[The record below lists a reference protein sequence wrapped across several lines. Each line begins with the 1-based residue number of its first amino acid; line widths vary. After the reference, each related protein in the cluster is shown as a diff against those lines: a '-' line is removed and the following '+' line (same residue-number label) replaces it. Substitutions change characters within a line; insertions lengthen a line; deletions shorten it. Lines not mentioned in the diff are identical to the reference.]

1 MDGAHD
7 LGGMQGFGSVRTAD
21 GELEFHESWEL
32 RAQVVGLLSG
42 MARRPAI
49 EALDPGEYLTSSY
62 YVRWLRAA
70 EQEAV
75 RSGRLESADLDR
87 WRQVFAEDPDAPPPV
102 ARDPEMVDF
111 IRHLGPHVHGD
122 VEAAK
127 FALGEP
133 VRVRRMRPEGHHRCP
148 RYLRGVVGEVERV
161 CGADSVPGVRDEAE
175 PVYTVRFASDHL
187 FGPREEEPP
196 YVLLIDLWERY
207 LEQS

>member
-7 LGGMQGFGSVRTAD
+7 LGGMQGFGPVRTAD

-87 WRQVFAEDPDAPPPV
+87 WRQVFAEDPDVPPPV
-102 ARDPEMVDF
+102 ASDPEMVDV
-111 IRHLGPHVHGD
+111 IRHLGPHAHGD

-127 FALGEP
+127 FAVGER

-148 RYLRGVVGEVERV
+148 RTCAVSLVKSSGCVAQTRFPV
-161 CGADSVPGVRDEAE
+161 CVTRRSRCTPCASRRMISSVRARRSRR
-175 PVYTVRFASDHL
+175 TCC
-187 FGPREEEPP
+187 
-196 YVLLIDLWERY
+196 
-207 LEQS
+207 